1 MGLLKAASKSNSYLF
16 SRHTIKL
23 VHRAHEIFPVHS
35 NIRVCVVLLDAARK
49 YPLLA
54 QFRVSL
60 TLYSPKLPPA
70 ASKISIISGWQE
82 GCCVVSTGCR
92 SDSCC
97 TILKKN
103 KQQTPHLWTRIKPNL
118 VLRVGLRGRG
128 GEGWQGPGWQD
139 SWNLLDYMVEEW
151 PCVCIFK
158 FHRSSWNGVEWHA
171 CSVVS
176 DCGPVGCS
184 PPGSSVHG
192 ISQARI
198 LARVA
203 ISFSR
208 GSSWPCISCIG
219 RQILYHF
226 AMKWGRKSNW
236 VWMQENV
243 SLP

>member
-35 NIRVCVVLLDAARK
+35 NIRACVVLLDAARK

-97 TILKKN
+97 TILKKKQTTNTPPVNQN
-103 KQQTPHLWTRIKPNL
+103 KAKSSLESRATGQGWRGVAGPWLAGQLKL
-118 VLRVGLRGRG
+118 AGLYGRRMT
-128 GEGWQGPGWQD
+128 
-139 SWNLLDYMVEEW
+139 L
-151 PCVCIFK
+151 CV
-158 FHRSSWNGVEWHA
+158 
-171 CSVVS
+171 
-176 DCGPVGCS
+176 
-184 PPGSSVHG
+184 
-192 ISQARI
+192 
-198 LARVA
+198 
-203 ISFSR
+203 
-208 GSSWPCISCIG
+208 
-219 RQILYHF
+219 HF
-226 AMKWGRKSNW
+226 
-236 VWMQENV
+236 
-243 SLP
+243 